1 MHFGAN
7 DSARNRTNQQMNA
20 KNVNLFDF
28 GASLRAVIGDRLRAE
43 RERLGIKAESFED
56 LGPGFSK
63 RTIYDWESGRSSPKA
78 EFFALA
84 GTRGIDITYVLTG
97 ERNFAQ
103 GGAPDTSYRTL
114 SGPAPAPDNEDDVFH
129 VPVMA
134 TTASMGCG
142 KDQLDTD
149 LVVRDVR
156 FSKKWLERNAPHS
169 RLEALRLIG
178 SDGLSMQ
185 GTINDGDL
193 SLVDTDVRTTD
204 IPGVYVLVV
213 AGLTFIKRVSIKL
226 DGTKVV
232 SSDNPDDQLT
242 EVLRGGEQLD
252 VRGMVVYGW
261 NGRRF

>member
-7 DSARNRTNQQMNA
+7 NIPEYWNVQQKMEMNRKTSNISEESQAIAARLKEECADRKRYPMHLLQ
-20 KNVNLFDF
+20 KN
-28 GASLRAVIGDRLRAE
+28 GE
-43 RERLGIKAESFED
+43 
-56 LGPGFSK
+56 FSQS
-63 RTIYDWESGRSSPKA
+63 TIYNWESGVSSPKA
-78 EFFALA
+78 EYLA
-84 GTRGIDITYVLTG
+84 HLHSLGIDVTYVLTG
-97 ERNFAQ
+97 IRTVARPAADS
-103 GGAPDTSYRTL
+103 APSNRAL

-134 TTASMGCG
+134 ATASMGCG

-149 LVVRDVR
+149 VVVRDVR

-178 SDGLSMQ
+178 SDGISMQ

-261 NGRRF
+261 NGRRL

>member
-1 MHFGAN
+1 
-7 DSARNRTNQQMNA
+7 MNG
-20 KNVNLFDF
+20 V
-28 GASLRAVIGDRLRAE
+28 
-43 RERLGIKAESFED
+43 
-56 LGPGFSK
+56 
-63 RTIYDWESGRSSPKA
+63 SSPSA
-78 EFFALA
+78 EFLA
-84 GTRGIDITYVLTG
+84 YIQNLGVDVAYILTG
-97 ERNFAQ
+97 IHTTAHVAAEPSPA
-103 GGAPDTSYRTL
+103 YRTL
-114 SGPAPAPDNEDDVFH
+114 SGPAPSPDSEDDVFH

-149 LVVRDVR
+149 VVVRDVR

-178 SDGLSMQ
+178 SDGVSMQ

-226 DGTKVV
+226 DGSKVV

-261 NGRRF
+261 NGRRL

>member
-1 MHFGAN
+1 MTTKKESEFSELG
-7 DSARNRTNQQMNA
+7 
-20 KNVNLFDF
+20 NLT
-28 GASLRAVIGDRLRAE
+28 AEIGRRLKEERLR
-43 RERLGIKAESFED
+43 LGLKATDFEKY
-56 LGPGFSK
+56 GGWAAS
-63 RTIYDWESGRSSPKA
+63 TVYGWEAGKASPKS
-78 EFFALA
+78 EFYATTQQLGLDIPYIITGIRSASSAAADPAL
-84 GTRGIDITYVLTG
+84 G
-97 ERNFAQ
+97 
-103 GGAPDTSYRTL
+103 YRTL
-114 SGPAPAPDNEDDVFH
+114 SGPAPAPDSEDDVFH
-129 VPVMA
+129 VPLMA

-142 KDQLDTD
+142 SDQLDTD
-149 LVVRDVR
+149 VVVRDVR

-178 SDGLSMQ
+178 SDGISMQ

-226 DGTKVV
+226 DGSKVV

-261 NGRRF
+261 NGRRL